1 MSTYKS
7 MIPHTFLRRVSAD
20 GVSVFYR
27 EAGPVD
33 GPVVLLL
40 HGFPTS
46 SFQFREL
53 ILHLADKYRVIAP
66 DLPGFGFT
74 EIPAERNYIY
84 SFASLART
92 IEAFTDVLNLEL
104 YALYIFDFGAPTGL
118 RLAVSHP
125 ERVSAI
131 VSQNGN
137 AYEEGL
143 GEPWAPLRQW
153 WKEETPEN
161 RDMVRKFLGA
171 DGIRLQYF
179 TGMPEPERI
188 SPESYTLDIALV
200 ERPGNIDIQLDLH
213 LDYRNN
219 VLIYPE
225 FHEYFRRYQ
234 PPFLAVW
241 GKNDPFFIPAGAEAF
256 RRDIPSAS
264 IHFVDAGHF
273 ALETHV
279 AEIADAMR
287 NFFESV
293 NL

>member
-1 MSTYKS
+1 L
-7 MIPHTFLRRVSAD
+7 IQFPPLR
-20 GVSVFYR
+20 
-27 EAGPVD
+27 
-33 GPVVLLL
+33 
-40 HGFPTS
+40 
-46 SFQFREL
+46 
-53 ILHLADKYRVIAP
+53 
-66 DLPGFGFT
+66 
-74 EIPAERNYIY
+74 
-84 SFASLART
+84 
-92 IEAFTDVLNLEL
+92 
-104 YALYIFDFGAPTGL
+104 FDPSGQLFFGAPTGL

-143 GEPWAPLRQW
+143 GEPWALLRQW
-153 WKEETPEN
+153 WKQETPEN
-161 RDMVRKFLGA
+161 RDMVRKVLGA